1 MSLRIVAVLAFVLAS
16 SVVAWPGKAEAKKAK
31 SPLWAIVAA
40 DGTLIRGN
48 GAIKAFVYPAPGAV
62 HVDFDRDVSDC
73 AIVASTTGGYAGQT
87 GVNGGNGERI
97 HVYTA
102 DSAGNAAALP
112 FHVIV
117 ACPK

>member
-1 MSLRIVAVLAFVLAS
+1 MSIRTRSVLAS
-16 SVVAWPGKAEAKKAK
+16 ILATSLFALPQAAIAGKAKN
-31 SPLWAIVAA
+31 PLWAIVAA
-40 DGTLIRGN
+40 DGTLVRGN
-48 GAIKAFVYPAPGAV
+48 GAIASFVYPAPGAV

-87 GVNGGNGERI
+87 GVNGGNGQRI
-97 HVYTA
+97 HVFTA
-102 DSAGNAAALP
+102 DSAGTAAALP